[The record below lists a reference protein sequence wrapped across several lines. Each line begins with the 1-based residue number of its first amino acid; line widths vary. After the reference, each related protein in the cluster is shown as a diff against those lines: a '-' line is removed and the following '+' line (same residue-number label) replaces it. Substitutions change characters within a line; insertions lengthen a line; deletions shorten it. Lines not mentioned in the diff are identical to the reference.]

1 MIVKACV
8 IVYDKEGTKYT
19 IPCHRHSDAY
29 WIISQFLPHYKVDKP
44 RTQEGFLDEQNNFYN
59 RYDAYVEAFDC
70 GQIIDQREPG
80 QVGVLFS
87 EDLY

>member
-8 IVYDKEGTKYT
+8 IVYDKEGAKYT

-29 WIISQFLPHYKVDKP
+29 WIISQFLSQYKIDKS

-59 RYDAYVEAFDC
+59 RRDAYDEAVACD
-70 GQIIDQREPG
+70 QIIDRREPG
-80 QVGVLFS
+80 QAGVLFS